1 MSTVHDGLHG
11 RPLVLRRRLVLLALL
26 LSFFLGSFSV
36 LRQLHRAY
44 SSFDVDEFDHL
55 VRLEGERKQST
66 RATSPGQGDVDLFET
81 NQVSNRINQRRNVRP
96 PPELSWEGKNEA
108 KGRAGRV
115 NAAVSLPIYGKRDS
129 IESARIITSSREF
142 WLGSFSKSE
151 LKELSSIPRQ
161 IEYDPDDLIRLDRVL
176 KDNSN
181 DNLPN
186 EGGRK
191 KKKDCGVKCKEAKQ
205 EVVDEKTCVPLED
218 WQTRSYPQCN
228 MIHELDMS
236 ALSFVTSGGS
246 NDIYRVSSSNNKFEL
261 MDLAYKFMSKSRQYR
276 SLIPP
281 AEVYNDRNRGVV
293 NRDALISSKLSA
305 SPYALDIVGY
315 CGLVTLV
322 PFADGVLSDEIKN
335 SWKET
340 TLFNRLKWA
349 TEAAH
354 GVAALHS
361 IKAGGFSPSAIHGD
375 LTINQFFIRDG
386 RLQIG
391 DYNLG
396 LLLRRNTTSEAN
408 ETCTFVLPNHFSTTA
423 SPEEYADLRQTAAID
438 VWALGSVIH
447 HIMYGEKVWSRHRK
461 SKARELILEGQLPT
475 KNGEFED
482 EAEINLVLLEARNM
496 CYVFDP
502 EQRPSAHEV
511 AQYLEAQLRS
521 FSDET

>member
-1 MSTVHDGLHG
+1 MSTKQPRT
-11 RPLVLRRRLVLLALL
+11 RPLLVLRRRLVLLGLL
-26 LSFFLGSFSV
+26 LSFFVGTFSV

-44 SSFDVDEFDHL
+44 SSFDVDEFDHQ

-66 RATSPGQGDVDLFET
+66 RATSPSQDDLDFFEPSPI
-81 NQVSNRINQRRNVRP
+81 SNRINPRRNVRS
-96 PPELSWEGKNEA
+96 PPELSGKEQMAA
-108 KGRAGRV
+108 KRRAERV
-115 NAAVSLPIYGKRDS
+115 IAALSLSTYGGRDS
-129 IESARIITSSREF
+129 KESGTTITSSREF
-142 WLGSFSKSE
+142 WLGSYSKSE
-151 LKELSSIPRQ
+151 LDELSKIPRL
-161 IEYDPDDLIRLDRVL
+161 IEYEPDDLMRLDRIL
-176 KDNSN
+176 DYSN
-181 DNLPN
+181 DNTPD

-205 EVVDEKTCVPLED
+205 EEIDEESCVPLDD

-246 NDIYRVSSSNNKFEL
+246 NDIYKVSSSKNRFEQR
-261 MDLAYKFMSKSRQYR
+261 DFAYKFMTKSRQYR
-276 SLIPP
+276 SSIPP

-293 NRDALISSKLSA
+293 NRDALISAKLSA

-322 PFADGVLSDEIKN
+322 PFADGVLGNEMKDG
-335 SWKET
+335 WKDT
-340 TLFNRLKWA
+340 TLFTRLKWA

-361 IKAGGFSPSAIHGD
+361 IKAGGVSPSAVHGD

-396 LLLRRNTTSEAN
+396 LLLRRNTASEAN

-461 SKARELILEGQLPT
+461 NKARELILEGQLPT
-475 KNGEFED
+475 KNGEFD
-482 EAEINLVLLEARNM
+482 HEAEINLVLLEARNM

-502 EQRPSAHEV
+502 ERRPSAYEV
-511 AQYLEAQLRS
+511 AQYLEAQLRRFGDGKS
-521 FSDET
+521 